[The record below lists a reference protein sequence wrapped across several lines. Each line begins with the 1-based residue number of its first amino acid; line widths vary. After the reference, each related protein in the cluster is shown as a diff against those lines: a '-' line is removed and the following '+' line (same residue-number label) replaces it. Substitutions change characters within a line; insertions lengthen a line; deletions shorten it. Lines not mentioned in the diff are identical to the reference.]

1 MVSRGVRLLPR
12 CVTSYGTSMKINNPV
27 ITSTV
32 RGKKKGGRSGLGQAG
47 LVLSQ
52 VVRLCKAADWSWQQ
66 EKKKEK
72 HNLGNKSTAIFCIS
86 A

>member
-1 MVSRGVRLLPR
+1 
-12 CVTSYGTSMKINNPV
+12 MKINNPV